1 MIIESKKT
9 AVFLASLTLLFS
21 SIVVPH
27 ALAEEIVVTGNGA
40 DSANAVTVAS
50 TNQTNVSANN
60 TATIT
65 NTINA
70 TANTGNNTVNDNT
83 GGSSTITTGNV
94 TENAMVTNAANLS
107 VVSQPCCVSTSPAT
121 IAITDNG
128 ASSDNSIAN
137 TTSSQTNVTISNGA
151 NIVNTLT
158 VHANTGGNSANN
170 NTGNVTIKTG
180 SITTKNMILNDFINV
195 SKVTL
200 FTEQNLTD
208 PLLKISGNGVLSL
221 NNLSFSTKKDTN
233 ITISNISDILNNIT
247 VRAETGNNQANGN
260 HGNVTIT
267 TGDVALQTTI
277 SNKANVSETTVD
289 CGCKKEQPQ
298 NQGSTPEQPVSAPAP
313 SSASSGS
320 TSSSSTSNGSAGA
333 AVLGAI
339 LPVTGNNFLIPVII
353 GNILM
358 LIFGAYL
365 RLRSGNS
372 PGARLAY

>member
-1 MIIESKKT
+1 MVHESKKI
-9 AVFLASLTLLFS
+9 VLFLASLTLLFS
-21 SIVVPH
+21 SIVVPN

-40 DSANAVTVAS
+40 ESTNAVTVAS

-70 TANTGNNTVNDNT
+70 TANTGNNTANENT
-83 GGSSTITTGNV
+83 GGSSTIVTGNV
-94 TENAMVTNAANLS
+94 TQNAMVTNDANVS
-107 VVSQPCCVSTSPAT
+107 VVSQPCCVSASPAT

-128 ASSDNSIAN
+128 AHSDNTLTN
-137 TTSSQTNVTISNGA
+137 TNSSQTNVTISNAA
-151 NIVNTLT
+151 NIINTLT

-170 NTGNVTIKTG
+170 NNGNVTIKTG
-180 SITTKNMILNDFINV
+180 NIILNNTVVNDAINRANISLATNDSSRETIV
-195 SKVTL
+195 
-200 FTEQNLTD
+200 N
-208 PLLKISGNGVLSL
+208 ISGNGAFSLSNITL
-221 NNLSFSTKKDTN
+221 AAQKDTHVA
-233 ITISNISDILNNIT
+233 IFNISDILNNIT
-247 VRAETGNNQANGN
+247 ARAETGNNQGNGN
-260 HGNVTIT
+260 HGDVTIT
-267 TGDVALQTTI
+267 TGDVAVQTII

-298 NQGSTPEQPVSAPAP
+298 TPSNDPEQPVSAPAP

-320 TSSSSTSNGSAGA
+320 SSSSSSSNTTTG
-333 AVLGAI
+333 AVLGAT
-339 LPVTGNNFLIPVII
+339 LPVTGNNFLILVII

-372 PGARLAY
+372 PGARLAF